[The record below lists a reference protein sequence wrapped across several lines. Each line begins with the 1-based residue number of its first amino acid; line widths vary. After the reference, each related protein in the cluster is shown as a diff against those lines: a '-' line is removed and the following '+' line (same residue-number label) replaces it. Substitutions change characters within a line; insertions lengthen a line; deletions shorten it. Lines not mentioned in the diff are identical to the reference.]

1 MNSPKLEITEPGY
14 QPALI
19 SVKERWGEYNILGI
33 GRKDNDYMPM
43 VVFRDPPQALSRSQ
57 VTVTGVEGAD
67 GLVLWVRDGGPKF
80 QGEINTPIKWGVING
95 QPEIGADNAW
105 KKSAYGTWI
114 NQEVLSPYGWTVF
127 RVSDLLTFGRELKY
141 PMLAGYS
148 IRHTIEE
155 TGGTGHNAGTVSYS
169 AAEVWRQESRRA
181 KTEGTMLLTVPSSK
195 KSLAVIQEIDSTA
208 ELILGASPGELQDAE
223 GSISLQDQFLFEQ
236 EIKLN
241 EMVSEAMVYDRSFVG
256 NFTTISGQ
264 EISLNLRRR
273 IINNE
278 PPVLFAWLAL
288 NVNATEAS
296 APQSDWK
303 AEAVKFANQHPW
315 IAALVGIAI
324 AIIFFL
330 LSK

>member
-1 MNSPKLEITEPGY
+1 
-14 QPALI
+14 
-19 SVKERWGEYNILGI
+19 
-33 GRKDNDYMPM
+33 
-43 VVFRDPPQALSRSQ
+43 
-57 VTVTGVEGAD
+57 
-67 GLVLWVRDGGPKF
+67 
-80 QGEINTPIKWGVING
+80 
-95 QPEIGADNAW
+95 
-105 KKSAYGTWI
+105 
-114 NQEVLSPYGWTVF
+114 
-127 RVSDLLTFGRELKY
+127 
-141 PMLAGYS
+141 
-148 IRHTIEE
+148 
-155 TGGTGHNAGTVSYS
+155 
-169 AAEVWRQESRRA
+169 
-181 KTEGTMLLTVPSSK
+181 MLLTVPSSK